1 MDMKKYFTLL
11 VTLLLLF
18 NATHAQS
25 PAGNPS
31 AAENQLLHHVSIL
44 ASDSMGGRFPGTTYD
59 RISAKYIRDQ
69 LQGYGLSL
77 QQKNG
82 YQFFAIQT
90 FNPNRATSTF
100 LVVNGKRLH
109 YGNDYTALATSGNDS
124 LCAPAVFVGY
134 GRTSDSSGPDDYKN
148 VSVKKKWAVM
158 LAPDLTVKEV
168 SSGELRQLDFSR
180 IKGAIGHEAAGIIL
194 IANEAENRYIPMEN
208 QQQVL
213 NLPIFILNGKSSG
226 ELLKGIGSIDEV
238 AGMLDKGEKSL
249 SQELQVDICGKAGKP
264 YNEIETQNVIA
275 ILRGSDPRL
284 ADEYI
289 VVGAHYDHLGVG
301 GKEANSRMPDTVAV
315 HNGADD
321 NASGVAV
328 MLEIAREMA
337 SQKKQLKRSVVFAAF
352 GAEEMGLVGSQRFL
366 DSAAV
371 PVQNIKAMVNLD
383 MVGRM
388 VDNKL
393 EISGTKTSQQ
403 GEAIL
408 KELNADSSL
417 TLSLSPDG
425 FGPSDHASFYS
436 KNIPVFFLTTGI
448 HQDYHTPFDDVDK
461 LNLTGMKQVTDY
473 AYRLIYKLSTMD
485 SSLTFSKSGSRMAPT
500 NHGNKAKV
508 KLGIMPDVSGSTGNG
523 LKVIAVSDDK
533 PAMQAGIQSGDIIT
547 SLGGVPVTNIYD
559 YTEQLGK
566 LEPSTVVEVKVLRN
580 NKELTFVLKL

>member
-1 MDMKKYFTLL
+1 MKKYYTLL
-11 VTLLLLF
+11 VILLLF
-18 NATHAQS
+18 LNATQS
-25 PAGNPS
+25 QPLTGTGSVANK
-31 AAENQLLHHVSIL
+31 QLLHHVSIL

-69 LQGYGLSL
+69 LQSYGLSF

-100 LVVNGKRLH
+100 LVVNGKRLQ

-124 LCAPAVFVGY
+124 LCAKAVFVGY
-134 GRTSDSSGPDDYKN
+134 GRTGGSADPDDYKN

-158 LAPDLTVKEV
+158 LVPSLKVQDA
-168 SSGELRQLDFSR
+168 SSGELQQVDLSC
-180 IKGAIGHEAAGIIL
+180 INGAVGHEAAGIIL
-194 IANEAENRYIPMEN
+194 IASEAENRFISMGS
-208 QQQVL
+208 QQQTL
-213 NLPIFILNGKSSG
+213 NLPVFILNGKSS
-226 ELLKGIGSIDEV
+226 ELILKSIGPADEV
-238 AGMLDKGEKSL
+238 IGILERGGQNL
-249 SQELQVDICGKAGKP
+249 SQDLPLTICGKAGKP
-264 YNEIETQNVIA
+264 YNEIETQNVVGV
-275 ILRGSDPRL
+275 LRGSDPNL

-289 VVGAHYDHLGVG
+289 VVGAHYDHLGMG

-366 DSAAV
+366 DSAVV
-371 PVQNIKAMVNLD
+371 PIPNIKAMVNLD

-388 VDNKL
+388 VDGKL
-393 EISGTKTSQQ
+393 EIGGTKTSMQA
-403 GEAIL
+403 EAIL
-408 KELNADSSL
+408 NELNADSAL
-417 TLSLSPDG
+417 AISLSPDG

-436 KNIPVFFLTTGI
+436 KNIPVFFFTTGI

-461 LNLTGMKQVTDY
+461 LNLTGMAQVTDY

-500 NHGNKAKV
+500 NHGNKVKV

-533 PAMQAGIQSGDIIT
+533 PAMQAGIQTGDIIT

-566 LEPSTVVEVKVLRN
+566 LEPGITVEVKVLRN
-580 NKELTFVLKL
+580 NQELTFALKL